1 MEDDTGL
8 LDVSRTTRVSTFSTL
23 LPLKAKE
30 AGRVE
35 DLAEGFENE
44 EEVGR
49 IGVWEIGGLTQS
61 GVSTDSWIDVTLS
74 TLFVSLGEV
83 SSC

>member
-8 LDVSRTTRVSTFSTL
+8 LEVSKTTLVSTFSTL
-23 LPLKAKE
+23 VPLKAKE

-44 EEVGR
+44 KEVGR
-49 IGVWEIGGLTQS
+49 IGIWETGGLTQS
-61 GVSTDSWIDVTLS
+61 GVSTAS
-74 TLFVSLGEV
+74 
-83 SSC
+83 